1 MRIAFM
7 GASGTGKS
15 TLAQWLVGPDA
26 GLEITRGLPICP
38 VGSRSTAKAMGFIGS
53 DGEGRPYDVDEA
65 DLDAYTQALG
75 WSGKPCVGN
84 HAEILEW
91 VNGCSAG
98 DRLNAARASKWAK
111 TYPNDYT
118 TPVRPLFQRKLAE
131 DKIAWETNGPW
142 SEIRAYNEQGRRI
155 FKSGGFV
162 TDRTPLDDVA
172 YAIMHCR
179 EVVDEAFLARAIEH
193 MQTYD
198 LIIFCPRDVFQQT
211 AGDAARLSDPVY
223 HVLYEVVLGGLVSRA
238 ENLEGSMNILTLN
251 KADLEERKGAIR
263 AALAREE
270 RRIRQAQLREE
281 E

>member
-38 VGSRSTAKAMGFIGS
+38 VGSRSTAKAMGFVGP
-53 DGEGRPYDVDEA
+53 DGEGRPYDVDRA
-65 DLDAYTQALG
+65 DLGVYEYCRNFRNSPEAWPY
-75 WSGKPCVGN
+75 SGP
-84 HAEILEW
+84 APTTPE
-91 VNGCSAG
+91 
-98 DRLNAARASKWAK
+98 DAARWALQPWHMLSAHK
-111 TYPNDYT
+111 TGT
-118 TPVRPLFQRKLAE
+118 SCRPMFQRRLAE

-142 SEIRAYNEQGRRI
+142 SEIRGYKDGQRVY
-155 FKSGGFV
+155 KSGGFI

-223 HVLYEVVLGGLVSRA
+223 HILYEVVLGGLVSRA

-251 KADLEERKGAIR
+251 KADMEERKGAIR